1 MVKED
6 ILAFMRGLHLRSKHS
21 KRIGV
26 TFIAPNLKKEGI
38 DIIKDFRPI
47 SLIGSIYKILAKVLA
62 TTIQKVWPDI
72 ISKSQGALVQGR

>member
-6 ILAFMRGLHLRSKHS
+6 ILAFMRELHLRSKHS

-26 TFIAPNLKKEGI
+26 TFIALNLKKEGI

-62 TTIQKVWPDI
+62 TRIQKVLPDI
-72 ISKSQGALVQGR
+72 ISKSQGALAQGR